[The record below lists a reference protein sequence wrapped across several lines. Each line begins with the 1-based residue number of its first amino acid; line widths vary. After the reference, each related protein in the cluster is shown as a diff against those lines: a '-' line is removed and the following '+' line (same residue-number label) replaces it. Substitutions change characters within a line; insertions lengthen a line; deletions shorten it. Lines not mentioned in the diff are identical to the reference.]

1 MINFSC
7 HVEVAT
13 FNAYVERLE
22 MCAEINCMDLM
33 KENVLAVVGKMGG
46 DGQKRKS
53 EVLKKEEAGKGM
65 DSTAERVDKV

>member
-7 HVEVAT
+7 HVEVGT

-33 KENVLAVVGKMGG
+33 KENVLAVVGKMGS
-46 DGQKRKS
+46 DGQKRKH
-53 EVLKKEEAGKGM
+53 
-65 DSTAERVDKV
+65 